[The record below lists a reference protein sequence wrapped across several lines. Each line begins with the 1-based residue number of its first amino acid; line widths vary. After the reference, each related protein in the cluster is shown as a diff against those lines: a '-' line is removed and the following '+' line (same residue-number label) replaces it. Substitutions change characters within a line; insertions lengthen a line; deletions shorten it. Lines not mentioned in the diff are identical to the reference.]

1 MSAVYNST
9 KGGLD
14 FCPDEIDD
22 DDDSWMKHEEEIMK
36 VVTSGRKKLERI
48 PSLPSVTNVDTK
60 VSVIIDEDNSIE
72 WNVMSNS

>member
-1 MSAVYNST
+1 MSAGYNTT
-9 KGGLD
+9 KGGD
-14 FCPDEIDD
+14 YASDEID